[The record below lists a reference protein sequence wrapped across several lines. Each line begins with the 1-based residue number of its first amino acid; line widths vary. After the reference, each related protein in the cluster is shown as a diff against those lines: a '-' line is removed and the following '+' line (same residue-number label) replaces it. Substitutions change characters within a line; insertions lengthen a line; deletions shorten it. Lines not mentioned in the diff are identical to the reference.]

1 MGKGRD
7 KRRLKAKRDK
17 ATRDKATRRD
27 DRLPRIAEPSRDDSA
42 SSNDPDAPVSAPLK
56 PKPHPRSG
64 AIALPEPDDPDDA
77 FAKTEPVRI
86 SK

>member
-7 KRRLKAKRDK
+7 KRRRKAKRDK
-17 ATRDKATRRD
+17 ATRRD
-27 DRLPRIAEPSRDDSA
+27 GRLPRIAEPPRGDPS
-42 SSNDPDAPVSAPLK
+42 SSNDPDASISAPLK

-64 AIALPEPDDPDDA
+64 AIALPEPDDPQEA